1 MQGCQFSSFKVSSR
15 SQHPC
20 RSGRAGPKS
29 GRHPAGN
36 RVCMMAVQR
45 LVAQLGDSNQILRL
59 TGLSGRKTLEPTF
72 SCAFELL
79 FLSVCQQP
87 HILVLRRRP
96 AAHWS
101 CFVLLLD
108 RLVEEHRNLNLDS
121 AISGLDKP

>member
-1 MQGCQFSSFKVSSR
+1 
-15 SQHPC
+15 
-20 RSGRAGPKS
+20 
-29 GRHPAGN
+29 
-36 RVCMMAVQR
+36 MAVQR

-59 TGLSGRKTLEPTF
+59 TGLEPTF

-87 HILVLRRRP
+87 HIPVLRRRP

-101 CFVLLLD
+101 CFVLFLD
-108 RLVEEHRNLNLDS
+108 RLVEEHRNSNLDS